1 MPADVHSLD
10 HIYKEVSSLQEIK
23 ESVYKMGRTNSPM
36 EQIFKWGSGG
46 GGGGL
51 MQMCKCEQTRGVW
64 GYALPRK
71 FQIQVF

>member
-1 MPADVHSLD
+1 MPANVHSLD

-23 ESVYKMGRTNSPM
+23 EGVYKMGRTNSPM
-36 EQIFKWGSGG
+36 EQIFKWRS

-51 MQMCKCEQTRGVW
+51 MQMCKREQTRGVW

-71 FQIQVF
+71 FQI